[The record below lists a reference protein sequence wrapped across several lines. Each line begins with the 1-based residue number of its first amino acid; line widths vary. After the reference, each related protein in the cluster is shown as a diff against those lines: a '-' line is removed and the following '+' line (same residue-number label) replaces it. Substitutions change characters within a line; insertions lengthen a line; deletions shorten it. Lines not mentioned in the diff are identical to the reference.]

1 MIMEEGGGSN
11 TAGEGIVI
19 GFNNTGIDS
28 IHSKLVVDVSEYSYS
43 IPIYFPSVCEVS
55 MIGQFGVGFYLAYLV
70 VEIVI
75 VTTIHN
81 SDEITSLK
89 DYITRMDGQNDIYY
103 ITDKSMMVV
112 ENSLF
117 LEKLNKGYEVL
128 YMVDVIDEYVIRQ
141 LKEFEGKKLLSTTK
155 EGLKLDE
162 SEDEKRSREALKEKF
177 TSLCKVLK
185 DVLGDKVEKV
195 VVSDY
200 VIDSPCC
207 SMTI

>member
-1 MIMEEGGGSN
+1 
-11 TAGEGIVI
+11 
-19 GFNNTGIDS
+19 
-28 IHSKLVVDVSEYSYS
+28 
-43 IPIYFPSVCEVS
+43 